1 MRAQL
6 WILRHGEAVPHE
18 SRPSDD
24 DRELTPRGER
34 QAEAAGVAL
43 ARLGVELAACY
54 TSAKVR
60 ARDTAKLC
68 CRSLGVDPETVDA
81 LRGGFEL
88 GDLRELLLAHEDD
101 DDVLLVGHE
110 PDLSQLVHDCTGAR
124 VEMKKG
130 GLAAVKL
137 NGVSGELIVL
147 MRPRELESI
156 AVGSMV

>member
-1 MRAQL
+1 MTGRL

-54 TSAKVR
+54 TSPKVR
-60 ARDTAKLC
+60 ARDTARLC
-68 CRSLGVDPETVDA
+68 CRSLGVDPEVVGS
-81 LRGGFEL
+81 LRGGFDLDDLHEL
-88 GDLRELLLAHEDD
+88 FLAHEGD
-101 DDVLLVGHE
+101 DDVLVVGHE
-110 PDLSQLVHDCTGAR
+110 PDLSQLIHDCTGAR
-124 VEMKKG
+124 VDMKKG

-137 NGVSGELIVL
+137 TGRSGELIVL
-147 MRPRELESI
+147 MRPRDLESV
-156 AVGSMV
+156 AVGSIV

>member
-1 MRAQL
+1 MAGQL

-24 DRELTPRGER
+24 ERELTPRGER

-54 TSAKVR
+54 TSPKVR
-60 ARDTAKLC
+60 ARDTARLC
-68 CRSLGVDPETVDA
+68 CRSLGVEPSVLDA
-81 LRGGFEL
+81 LRGGFGVE
-88 GDLRELLLAHEDD
+88 DLRELLLAHGSDD
-101 DDVLLVGHE
+101 EILLVGHE
-110 PDLSQLVHDCTGAR
+110 PDLSQIINDCTGAR

-137 NGVSGELIVL
+137 SGVSGELIVL
-147 MRPRELESI
+147 MRPRELESV
-156 AVGSMV
+156 AVGSIV

>member
-1 MRAQL
+1 MAGQL

-34 QAEAAGVAL
+34 QSEAAGVAL

-54 TSAKVR
+54 TSPKVR
-60 ARDTAKLC
+60 ARDTARLC
-68 CRSLGVDPETVDA
+68 CRSLGVEPELLEA
-81 LRGGFEL
+81 LRGGFDFD
-88 GDLRELLLAHEDD
+88 DLRELLHAHKGDD
-101 DDVLLVGHE
+101 EVLLVGHE
-110 PDLSQLVHDCTGAR
+110 PDLSQLIHDCTGAR

-130 GLAAVKL
+130 GLAAL
-137 NGVSGELIVL
+137 RLSGVSGELVVL

-156 AVGSMV
+156 AVGSIV

>member
-54 TSAKVR
+54 TSPKVR

>member
-1 MRAQL
+1 MGQV
-6 WILRHGEAVPHE
+6 WILRHGEAVPHD

-54 TSAKVR
+54 TSPKVR
-60 ARDTAKLC
+60 ARDTARLC
-68 CRSLGVDPETVDA
+68 CRSLGVEPEIVDS

-88 GDLRELLLAHEDD
+88 EDLRELLLAHAAD

-130 GLAAVKL
+130 GMAAVRL
-137 NGVSGELIVL
+137 DGASGELIVL
-147 MRPRELESI
+147 MRPREVESV
-156 AVGSMV
+156 AVGSIV

>member
-1 MRAQL
+1 MGQL

-54 TSAKVR
+54 ASPKVR
-60 ARDTAKLC
+60 ARDTARLC
-68 CRSLGVDPETVDA
+68 CRSLGVEPETVDG
-81 LRGGFEL
+81 LKGGFEL
-88 GDLRELLLAHEDD
+88 DDLRELLLAHDGD

-110 PDLSQLVHDCTGAR
+110 PDLSQLIHDCTGAR

-130 GLAAVKL
+130 GLAAIEL
-137 NGVSGELIVL
+137 SGISGELIVL
-147 MRPRELESI
+147 MRPRELESV
-156 AVGSMV
+156 AVGSIV

>member
-54 TSAKVR
+54 TSPKVR
-60 ARDTAKLC
+60 ARDTARLC
-68 CRSLGVDPETVDA
+68 CRSLGVEPETVDA
-81 LRGGFEL
+81 LASGFGLEH
-88 GDLRELLLAHEDD
+88 LRELLHAHRDD
-101 DDVLLVGHE
+101 DHVLLVGHE
-110 PDLSQLVHDCTGAR
+110 PDLSQLIHDCTGAR

-130 GLAAVKL
+130 GLAAVRL
-137 NGVSGELIVL
+137 SGASGELSVL

-156 AVGSMV
+156 AVGSIV

>member
-1 MRAQL
+1 MRAHL

-34 QAEAAGVAL
+34 QAQTAGAAL

-54 TSAKVR
+54 TSPKVR
-60 ARDTAKLC
+60 ARDTARLC

-81 LRGGFEL
+81 LRAGFDSE
-88 GDLRELLLAHEDD
+88 DMRELLLSHQDD
-101 DDVLLVGHE
+101 DEVLVVGHE
-110 PDLSQLVHDCTGAR
+110 PDLTQLIHDCTGAR
-124 VEMKKG
+124 VDMKKG
-130 GLAAVKL
+130 GLAAIRL
-137 NGVSGELIVL
+137 SGASGELSVL

-156 AVGSMV
+156 AVGSIV

>member
-54 TSAKVR
+54 TSPKVR
-60 ARDTAKLC
+60 ARDTSRLC

-81 LRGGFEL
+81 LRGGFDSE
-88 GDLRELLLAHEDD
+88 DLRELLLAHEDD

-110 PDLSQLVHDCTGAR
+110 PDLTQLIHDCTGAR

-137 NGVSGELIVL
+137 RGASGELSVL

-156 AVGSMV
+156 AVGSIV